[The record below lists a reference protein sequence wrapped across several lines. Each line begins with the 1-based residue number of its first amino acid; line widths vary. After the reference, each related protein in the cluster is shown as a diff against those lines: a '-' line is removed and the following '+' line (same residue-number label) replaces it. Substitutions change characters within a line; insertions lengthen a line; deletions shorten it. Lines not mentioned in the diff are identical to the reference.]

1 MNLAIIMSGMLRNF
15 ADTYPTTKRFFIND
29 RFFKHVDIFFC
40 GYSDNLS
47 LDESILRFKNLY
59 KPKRFLIQEWNK
71 AVEAEIDAVT
81 GFKNWEITNKSSNLM
96 NVMSS
101 WRCKYIANCL
111 RVDFSKKYNILY
123 DCVFNLRTD
132 MFAFSNIEKKLVM
145 KAKRKKD
152 IIYVPWDW
160 DFKNVNKI
168 AVGDIMAFGSP
179 EAMNKYYSL
188 YKYAKYYKDKKISN
202 HAETLL
208 GHHFIEMNLKR
219 KFCKRNVVKEYPYSE
234 LDTFRLWEKTWPKED
249 FYRVLG
255 RNI

>member
-111 RVDFSKKYNILY
+111 RVDFSK
-123 DCVFNLRTD
+123 
-132 MFAFSNIEKKLVM
+132 
-145 KAKRKKD
+145 
-152 IIYVPWDW
+152 
-160 DFKNVNKI
+160 
-168 AVGDIMAFGSP
+168 
-179 EAMNKYYSL
+179 
-188 YKYAKYYKDKKISN
+188 
-202 HAETLL
+202 
-208 GHHFIEMNLKR
+208 
-219 KFCKRNVVKEYPYSE
+219 
-234 LDTFRLWEKTWPKED
+234 
-249 FYRVLG
+249 
-255 RNI
+255 